1 MGIESALVKKRIDDD
16 MAGWINGWSS
26 REDHDG
32 RSSFS
37 ARGSM
42 TAPDRIWE
50 PWEILALREKI

>member
-50 PWEILALREKI
+50 P